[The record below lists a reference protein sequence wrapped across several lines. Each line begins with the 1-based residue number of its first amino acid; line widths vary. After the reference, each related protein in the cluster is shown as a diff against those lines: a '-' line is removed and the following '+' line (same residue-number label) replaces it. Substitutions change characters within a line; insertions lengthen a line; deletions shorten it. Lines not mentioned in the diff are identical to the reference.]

1 MNSGK
6 PNITDIA
13 WALISKWAHTEAISK
28 AKRCDLEVCELIG
41 LGDLEGAYALR
52 DSAAV
57 NDYSIKKVIKKDPLG
72 WQCRW
77 PLSINRTVPSSSNLI
92 WGTRYEERGIQAA
105 LRCRRVY
112 HDSIPTCRI

>member
-13 WALISKWAHTEAISK
+13 WALISKWAHTEATSK

-57 NDYSIKKVIKKDPLG
+57 NDYSIKKVIKKRSFRLAMSLAFVYQSNGAEFVKSHLG
-72 WQCRW
+72 AW
-77 PLSINRTVPSSSNLI
+77 L
-92 WGTRYEERGIQAA
+92 
-105 LRCRRVY
+105 
-112 HDSIPTCRI
+112 